1 MEIICIFNFSADES
15 VHLVNIL
22 QQLDPK
28 EHGSTCPL
36 DMILVVHTTDVD
48 VVARIFAL
56 LVSEH

>member
-15 VHLVNIL
+15 AFSDIL

-28 EHGSTCPL
+28 EHGSTWPL